1 MPGKRRLPSWT
12 ELSSRREANGSLKLK
27 KAILLIS
34 FYTLALSGC
43 SGLSKVD
50 YWNLYHRAGWQLP
63 EKTIESLNIQPGDH
77 VADIGA
83 GGGYFTFLLTDAVG
97 PTGKIYAVD
106 VEQEIIE
113 QLADR
118 IAEETR
124 FNVVVILGEFEDPLL
139 PNGTIDL
146 VFLCN
151 TYHHIE
157 NRVDYFSS
165 LKTDLKSDGR
175 VAIIDM
181 KDDLTGILRL
191 FATAPHWTSKQLLLS
206 EMEQAGYHH
215 QSGFD
220 FLPVQNFEVFSVN

>member
-1 MPGKRRLPSWT
+1 M
-12 ELSSRREANGSLKLK
+12 
-27 KAILLIS
+27 
-34 FYTLALSGC
+34 
-43 SGLSKVD
+43 D
-50 YWNLYHRAGWQLP
+50 YWNLYQRAGWQLP
-63 EKTIESLNIQPGDH
+63 EKAIESLKIQPGDH

-97 PTGKIYAVD
+97 PTGKVYAVD

-118 IAEETR
+118 VAEENR
-124 FNVVVILGEFEDPLL
+124 FNVVVILGQFEDPLL
-139 PNGTIDL
+139 PNETIDL

-165 LKTDLKSDGR
+165 LKTDLTSDGR

>member
-1 MPGKRRLPSWT
+1 MGRVLIC
-12 ELSSRREANGSLKLK
+12 SL
-27 KAILLIS
+27 I
-34 FYTLALSGC
+34 LALSGC

-50 YWNLYHRAGWQLP
+50 YWNLHHREGWQLP
-63 EKTIESLNIQPGDH
+63 DKVIESLNIQPGDH

-83 GGGYFTFLLTDAVG
+83 GGGYFTFILTDAVG
-97 PTGKIYAVD
+97 SSGKVYAVD
-106 VEQEIIE
+106 VEQEITE

-118 IAEETR
+118 VAEENH

-139 PNGTIDL
+139 PDETIDL

-157 NRVDYFSS
+157 NRVDYFSD

-175 VAIIDM
+175 VVVIDM

-191 FATAPHWTSKQLLLS
+191 FATAPHWTPKQLLLN
-206 EMEQAGYHH
+206 EMEQAGYRH

-220 FLPVQNFEVFSVN
+220 FLPVQNFEVFAVN

>member
-1 MPGKRRLPSWT
+1 M
-12 ELSSRREANGSLKLK
+12 
-27 KAILLIS
+27 
-34 FYTLALSGC
+34 
-43 SGLSKVD
+43 
-50 YWNLYHRAGWQLP
+50 
-63 EKTIESLNIQPGDH
+63 
-77 VADIGA
+77 
-83 GGGYFTFLLTDAVG
+83 TDAVG
-97 PTGKIYAVD
+97 PTGKVYAVD

-113 QLADR
+113 RLADR
-118 IAEETR
+118 VAEENH

-139 PNGTIDL
+139 PDETINL

-165 LKTDLKSDGR
+165 LKTDLTSDGR

>member
-1 MPGKRRLPSWT
+1 MGRV
-12 ELSSRREANGSLKLK
+12 
-27 KAILLIS
+27 LICS
-34 FYTLALSGC
+34 IILALSGC

-50 YWNLYHRAGWQLP
+50 YWNLHHRAGWQLP
-63 EKTIESLNIQPGDH
+63 DKVIESLDLQPGYH

-83 GGGYFTFLLTDAVG
+83 GGGYFTFILTDAVG
-97 PTGKIYAVD
+97 PTGKVYAVD
-106 VEQEIIE
+106 VEQEITE

-118 IAEETR
+118 VAEENH

-139 PNGTIDL
+139 PDETIDL

-157 NRVDYFSS
+157 NRADYFSD

-175 VAIIDM
+175 VVVIDM

-191 FATAPHWTSKQLLLS
+191 FATAPHWTPEQLLLN
-206 EMEQAGYHH
+206 EMEQAGYRH

-220 FLPVQNFEVFSVN
+220 FLPVQNFEVFAVN

>member
-1 MPGKRRLPSWT
+1 M
-12 ELSSRREANGSLKLK
+12 SRV
-27 KAILLIS
+27 LIFS
-34 FYTLALSGC
+34 FTLALSGC
-43 SGLSKVD
+43 SGLSKVG

-63 EKTIESLNIQPGDH
+63 DKVIESLDIQPGDH

-83 GGGYFTFLLTDAVG
+83 GGGYFTFILKDAVG
-97 PTGKIYAVD
+97 LTGKVYAVD
-106 VEQEIIE
+106 VEQEITE

-118 IAEETR
+118 VAEDNH
-124 FNVVVILGEFEDPLL
+124 FNVVVILVEFEDTLL
-139 PNGTIDL
+139 PDETIDL

-157 NRVDYFSS
+157 NRVDYFSN

-191 FATAPHWTSKQLLLS
+191 FATAPHWTPKQLPLS
-206 EMEQAGYHH
+206 EMERAGYRH
-215 QSGFD
+215 QSSFD
-220 FLPVQNFEVFSVN
+220 FLPVQNFEVFAVN

>member
-1 MPGKRRLPSWT
+1 M
-12 ELSSRREANGSLKLK
+12 
-27 KAILLIS
+27 
-34 FYTLALSGC
+34 
-43 SGLSKVD
+43 D
-50 YWNLYHRAGWQLP
+50 YWNLYQRAGWQLP
-63 EKTIESLNIQPGDH
+63 DKVIESLKIQPGDH

-97 PTGKIYAVD
+97 PTGKVYAVD
-106 VEQEIIE
+106 VEQEITE

-118 IAEETR
+118 VAEENR
-124 FNVVVILGEFEDPLL
+124 FNVVVILGEFKDPLL
-139 PNGTIDL
+139 PDETIDL

-191 FATAPHWTSKQLLLS
+191 FATAPHWTPKQLLLS

-220 FLPVQNFEVFSVN
+220 FLPAQNFEVFSVN